1 VLRSFSSGAEAAA
14 NRAVG
19 SAQGLTDQLRIT
31 QLAALD
37 VAPQEVKDTQWWKD
51 LRTGVNNFNQTG
63 EREAQHNTAA
73 TLLLIGQILWF
84 G

>member
-1 VLRSFSSGAEAAA
+1 VLCSFSNDAEAAA

-51 LRTGVNNFNQTG
+51 FRTGVSNFNQTG
-63 EREAQHNTAA
+63 ERGAQHGSLT
-73 TLLLIGQILWF
+73 
-84 G
+84 